1 VYTSVNYTVSAQ
13 SYMVVNL
20 ESISRNLGT

>member
-20 ESISRNLGT
+20 ESISGNLGT